1 MDNISQ
7 LASQFQSSS
16 EKNQLQLISKLVS
29 SGDRG
34 LEVLMEFLRERQ
46 SEPANL
52 VVGKAYQVLYLADS
66 SKTQEFLQTYFNGGI
81 IPLKSEQN
89 IDYEPLQQLLLRQD
103 FQNADTLTREK
114 LCELAG
120 AAAKERK
127 WLYFTEVDNFP
138 ATDLNSINRL
148 WALYS
153 EGKFGFSVQRQI
165 WLSLGKDFSKLWP
178 TIGWKSG
185 NNWTRY
191 PDQFTW
197 NLSAPKGHLPLLNQL
212 RGVQVIKSLLSH
224 PVWSQNS

>member
-120 AAAKERK
+120 VAAKERK

-138 ATDLNSINRL
+138 ATDLNTINRL

-197 NLSAPKGHLPLLNQL
+197 DLSAPKGHLPLLNQL